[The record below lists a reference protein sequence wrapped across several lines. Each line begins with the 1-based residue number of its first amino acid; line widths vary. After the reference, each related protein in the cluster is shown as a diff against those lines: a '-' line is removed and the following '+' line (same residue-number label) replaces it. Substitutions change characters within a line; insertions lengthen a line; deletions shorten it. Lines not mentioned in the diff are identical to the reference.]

1 MIGMSKLEL
10 KQIQKRA
17 ISINEFCKAYSIG
30 RTSAYD
36 EIKVGRLRVVKFG
49 RRTLVPIDNAE
60 KWLESLSKR

>member
-1 MIGMSKLEL
+1 MIVMSKLVL

>member
-1 MIGMSKLEL
+1 MIGMSKLEH